1 MCFVCSQ
8 LICSR
13 KQSQKDN
20 TGIRGSQARQ
30 GLKKARTPFFLTLK
44 KKKVKKKFMHKTRI
58 NIDDFERSEGE
69 TKNICLQ

>member
-44 KKKVKKKFMHKTRI
+44 KKKVKKNFTHETLV
-58 NIDDFERSEGE
+58 NIDDFEREEGDA
-69 TKNICLQ
+69 KNNCLQ